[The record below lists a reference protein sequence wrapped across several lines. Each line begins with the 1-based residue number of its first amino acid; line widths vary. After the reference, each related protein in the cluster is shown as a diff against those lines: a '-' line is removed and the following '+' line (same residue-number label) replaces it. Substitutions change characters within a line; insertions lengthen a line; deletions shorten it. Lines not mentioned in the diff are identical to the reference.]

1 MIASALS
8 QVIAGLVLTYS
19 EAKDIWDKLVSMYEQ
34 SIIQRRS
41 LLMTEFF
48 KLQRDLEMD
57 IPAYATKVEK
67 LFSDMNTELRR
78 RESHDVPIELL
89 HR

>member
-19 EAKDIWDKLVSMYEQ
+19 EAKDMWDKLVSMYEQ
-34 SIIQRRS
+34 SSIQRRS

-48 KLQRDLEMD
+48 KLQRDPEMD
-57 IPAYATKVEK
+57 IAAYVAKV
-67 LFSDMNTELRR
+67 
-78 RESHDVPIELL
+78 
-89 HR
+89 